1 MTELDD
7 LFSRDQKITVY
18 RILQECLTNIAK
30 HSRAGRVWV
39 TLRRQNESFF
49 FQVRDDG
56 QGFDV
61 QEAFGRDYAQHGL
74 GLSAMN
80 ERVRMLGGSL
90 DIKSDR
96 GEGARISFTMPLPE

>member
-1 MTELDD
+1 
-7 LFSRDQKITVY
+7 VY

-30 HSRAGRVWV
+30 HSQASHVSIALGRQQD
-39 TLRRQNESFF
+39 RFF
-49 FQVRDDG
+49 FRVADDG

-61 QEAFGRDYAQHGL
+61 QDLFGRDQAKYGL

-90 DIKSDR
+90 EVWSRK
-96 GEGARISFTMPLPE
+96 GTGTRISFTVPLNE